1 MLTRTLHLVSVES
14 DEIAQNASQFD
25 DVELVSFSAA
35 AGSGNKKRA
44 KKGTASNGSAEF
56 EDMSVED
63 LKALLDAAGVDVGD
77 SSDKAELICRLQS
90 SQSWHNSSEST
101 EDDAPVQPTVICLDD
116 AS

>member
-90 SQSWHNSSEST
+90 SALHTHWRRRQLDPSVT
-101 EDDAPVQPTVICLDD
+101 ADARGVCEL
-116 AS
+116 